1 MNCFQIY
8 GRKRLSV
15 FILVIQKLILP
26 LDDLLRCDTAHS
38 QLSEIRKQLGLYDVI
53 FGCPCVFLYAS
64 LYIFS
69 IMLHEA
75 LEGHIQISAE
85 AVDLFPFPSLC
96 LSLCFEAPLLRLLTL
111 TVPAG
116 VAVQDPPCVCL
127 FVFINC
133 HLITSLS

>member
-8 GRKRLSV
+8 GRKWLSV
-15 FILVIQKLILP
+15 FILVIQKLVLP

-85 AVDLFPFPSLC
+85 AIDLLSFPSLC
-96 LSLCFEAPLLRLLTL
+96 LTLGLKATLLRLLTL

-116 VAVQDPPCVCL
+116 VAVQYTPSVCL

-133 HLITSLS
+133 HFITSLS